1 MAIAKSRAERDLFP
15 GALEMMILRT
25 LKRQP
30 LHGYALVQ
38 HIKRN
43 SNDLLQ
49 IEEGSLYP
57 ALQRLLKERLVSAEW
72 SISSTNRRVRTY
84 KLTASGA
91 KHLEHEVSKFERML
105 EGITRVLA
113 RSAS

>member
-1 MAIAKSRAERDLFP
+1 MKKDKQRDLFP

-57 ALQRLLKERLVSAEW
+57 ALQRLLKEELVKAEW
-72 SISSTNRRVRTY
+72 GTSSTNRRVRIY
-84 KLTASGA
+84 RLTATGA
-91 KHLEHEVSKFERML
+91 KHLEHEVSRFETML
-105 EGITRVLA
+105 
-113 RSAS
+113 

>member
-1 MAIAKSRAERDLFP
+1 MKKDKQRDLFP
-15 GALEMMILRT
+15 GRPEMMILRT

-57 ALQRLLKERLVSAEW
+57 ALQRLLKEELV
-72 SISSTNRRVRTY
+72 
-84 KLTASGA
+84 KASGA
-91 KHLEHEVSKFERML
+91 SLRPTVACGS
-105 EGITRVLA
+105 I
-113 RSAS
+113 S